1 MTVQDSICPPT
12 DLTEADRLVADLA
25 ALLDAGLVAVQENLL
40 GPARYGVV
48 SELDDQIARPSA
60 SPARGI
66 PLRRR
71 RPLM

>member
-1 MTVQDSICPPT
+1 MTVQDSICPPI

-25 ALLDAGLVAVQENLL
+25 ALLDAGLVAVEENLL

-48 SELDDQIARPSA
+48 SELDDEIDRPSA
-60 SPARGI
+60 SPVRGM

-71 RPLM
+71 RRLM